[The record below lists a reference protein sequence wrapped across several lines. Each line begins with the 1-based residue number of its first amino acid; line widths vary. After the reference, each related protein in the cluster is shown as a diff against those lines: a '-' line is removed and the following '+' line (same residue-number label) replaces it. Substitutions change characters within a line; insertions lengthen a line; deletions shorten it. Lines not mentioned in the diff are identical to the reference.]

1 MGILLSDYHAMRD
14 RLEKSKHK
22 SPGAWKQLAADIVK
36 LHTADAEAVFVIKPS
51 TDESKLNKTERARL
65 EWLRTLGVQAIGV
78 QAITLKL
85 GDDCRFT
92 PDFNYIA
99 DIGRMVF
106 EDVKGFQR
114 DDALV
119 KIKAAARKF
128 SWATFLIVK
137 KAKCGWEE
145 TKIKP

>member
-1 MGILLSDYHAMRD
+1 MISSEQFREMEARCKANVLRG
-14 RLEKSKHK
+14 
-22 SPGAWKQLAADIVK
+22 LAADVVK
-36 LHTADAEAVFVIKPS
+36 LHTPDAPKTIPEEAVFEIMPS
-51 TDESKLNKTERARL
+51 NDEAKLNKTERERL
-65 EWLRTLGVQAIGV
+65 AWLRTLGVQAIGV

-85 GDDCRFT
+85 GNDCRFT
-92 PDFNYIA
+92 PDFNYITGF
-99 DIGRMVF
+99 GRMVF

-137 KAKCGWEE
+137 KGKPGWEE
-145 TKIKP
+145 TEIKP